1 MFEGWDIFFQKCSL
15 RFFSLDFTCE
25 DESQQTNYFR
35 KVYSVL
41 WENDF
46 LMGELLKHMFE
57 NSLFTLRY

>member
-35 KVYSVL
+35 KVI
-41 WENDF
+41 
-46 LMGELLKHMFE
+46 
-57 NSLFTLRY
+57 